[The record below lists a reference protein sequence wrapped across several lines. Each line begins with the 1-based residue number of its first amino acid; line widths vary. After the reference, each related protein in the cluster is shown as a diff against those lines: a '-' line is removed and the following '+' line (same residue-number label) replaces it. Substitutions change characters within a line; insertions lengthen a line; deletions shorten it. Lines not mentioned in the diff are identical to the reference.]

1 MTGISRTITALV
13 ILAGLG
19 ALASGCGD
27 DTVGPPDN
35 GNNLPRRWYV
45 SNTAQ
50 GTGTGESWENAFTHP
65 QPAVEAARAG
75 DAIWVANG
83 IYASRAPDDPGIP
96 VLALG
101 KGINVY
107 GGFDSRDTSFTDRDP
122 VAKPAVLDGND
133 AAYHVV
139 VGATDALLDGF
150 IVTGGYA
157 NGIEPHNT
165 GGGIYNRNCA
175 AEIVNCTFSGN
186 RAVNNGGAI
195 YNDDSGGSGVHPV
208 ISACSFR
215 NNLNSRFGGAVFN
228 HYCPAEITG
237 CDFSGNYA
245 NHNGG
250 GIYNDNSEAVI
261 AHCIFDGNLSVN
273 GGAVYVL
280 ATATGRSPVIENCL
294 FTANDAFSS
303 AGAVY
308 TLNAAPAITNCTFS
322 GNSAQYGGAISIWNG
337 ATAITNCVAWNDS
350 AIYYDDEIL
359 VGGAI
364 LPVIRYSDIDQ
375 NGFGVDPAGTADADG
390 NIRMNPLFAPGPL
403 GPFYLSNTA
412 TGQLETSPCIDA
424 GSGTAAAH
432 GLGERTTRTDG
443 QPDGGTVDIGY
454 HYRIF

>member
-1 MTGISRTITALV
+1 
-13 ILAGLG
+13 
-19 ALASGCGD
+19 
-27 DTVGPPDN
+27 GPPDN

-75 DAIWVANG
+75 DVIWV
-83 IYASRAPDDPGIP
+83 
-96 VLALG
+96 
-101 KGINVY
+101 
-107 GGFDSRDTSFTDRDP
+107 
-122 VAKPAVLDGND
+122 
-133 AAYHVV
+133 
-139 VGATDALLDGF
+139 
-150 IVTGGYA
+150 A

-165 GGGIYNRNCA
+165 GGGM
-175 AEIVNCTFSGN
+175 
-186 RAVNNGGAI
+186 
-195 YNDDSGGSGVHPV
+195 
-208 ISACSFR
+208 
-215 NNLNSRFGGAVFN
+215 L
-228 HYCPAEITG
+228 
-237 CDFSGNYA
+237 
-245 NHNGG
+245 
-250 GIYNDNSEAVI
+250 
-261 AHCIFDGNLSVN
+261 N

-294 FTANDAFSS
+294 F
-303 AGAVY
+303 
-308 TLNAAPAITNCTFS
+308 
-322 GNSAQYGGAISIWNG
+322 G
-337 ATAITNCVAWNDS
+337 ATAITNCIAWNDS